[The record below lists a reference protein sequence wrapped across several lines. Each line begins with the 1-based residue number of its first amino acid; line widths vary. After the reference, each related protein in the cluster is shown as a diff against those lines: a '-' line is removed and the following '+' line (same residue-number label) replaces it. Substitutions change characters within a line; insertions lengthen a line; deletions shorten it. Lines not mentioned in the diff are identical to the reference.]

1 MSPDETALP
10 PPTRIDRVTA
20 RVIQGALEN
29 VAVEMGFKL
38 MRMSHSSLIR
48 ESEDFGA
55 AIMDSDGRQI
65 AETPQSTPLQS
76 GPLPGYVAGIRRAL
90 QSRGEEICQGDVY
103 IHNDAYAGASH
114 VPDVAFCVPV
124 FHGGELVGFSATA
137 AHHVDIGAHTPGSAG
152 IVDAVDA
159 YAEGLQMKGLKVYD
173 RGVRNVAL
181 WAMLRDNIR
190 SADLVLGDMEAQ
202 IAACRIGGDAYLK
215 LIDRYGLDLV
225 RAAADEL
232 MDYSER
238 MMRAAIEKLPDGV
251 YRATSHIDG
260 FLDSEDPARRELP
273 IAVAITVAGGDLT
286 VDFTGTARQV
296 DDRPINMPLHGTVD
310 CAVSTTLRSILLDS
324 AVHGRIPQNAGLR
337 RPVKIVAPKG
347 TLVNPVFPAPTISRA
362 CPAIECAN
370 TIMKALAQALPERV
384 SAGVGN
390 LNVIAFSGLRGESHW
405 VHMEV
410 YEGAYG
416 GRFQKDGID
425 AVDILF
431 TNTRNNPIE
440 DVESHLPL
448 RIHRYELRT
457 DGHAQGKWRGGIGA
471 VRETEWLADG
481 GFSVEGEGQ
490 RFPPWGFAGGADGLT
505 SRITLKRASGESA
518 DLPSKVPYMTARAGD
533 RTIVTGPCGGGYGDP
548 LERDPERV
556 LADTRDGY
564 LTAAAA
570 EENYGVVLVP
580 KSEDLQ
586 VDRTATEQ
594 LRTARKTALRA
605 TAPAAPDE

>member
-1 MSPDETALP
+1 MPADGTSGKPD
-10 PPTRIDRVTA
+10 PTIDRITA

-29 VAVEMGFKL
+29 VAVEMGYKL

-55 AIMDSDGRQI
+55 AIIDSQGRQI

-76 GPLPGYVAGIRRAL
+76 GPLPGYIAGIRDAL
-90 QSRGEEICQGDVY
+90 EGRGEEVCPGDVY

-124 FHGGELVGFSATA
+124 FHNDALVGFSATA

-173 RGVRNVAL
+173 RGVRNTAL
-181 WAMLRDNIR
+181 MAMLRDNIR
-190 SADLVLGDMEAQ
+190 SPDLVLGDMEAQ

-225 RAAADEL
+225 QAAADEL

-238 MMRAAIEKLPDGV
+238 MIRAAIQRLPDGS
-251 YRATSHIDG
+251 YNAKSHIDG
-260 FLDSEDPARRELP
+260 FLDSDEAARRELP
-273 IAVAITVAGGDLT
+273 IEVTLTVAGSNLT

-296 DDRPINMPLHGTVD
+296 DDRPINMPLQGTVD

-324 AVHGRIPQNAGLR
+324 AVHGRIPQNSGLT
-337 RPVKIVAPKG
+337 RPVEIVAPKG

-370 TIMKALAQALPERV
+370 TIMKALAQAVPEQV

-448 RIHRYELRT
+448 RIHRYELRN
-457 DGHAQGKWRGGIGA
+457 DGHGPGKWRGGIGA

-490 RFPPWGFAGGADGLT
+490 RFAPWGFDGGAEGLT
-505 SRITLKRASGESA
+505 SQIVLERMSG
-518 DLPSKVPYMTARAGD
+518 DRVNLPSKVPYMTARAGD
-533 RTIVTGPCGGGYGDP
+533 RTIVTGPCGGGYGSP
-548 LERDPERV
+548 GERDPGRV
-556 LADTRDGY
+556 LAAVRAGY
-564 LTAAAA
+564 LSIETA
-570 EENYGVVLVP
+570 EKHYGVVIVDE
-580 KSEDLQ
+580 SVVDLA
-586 VDRTATEQ
+586 ATKK
-594 LRTARKTALRA
+594 LRAARKPDLPA
-605 TAPAAPDE
+605 TSDPKEE